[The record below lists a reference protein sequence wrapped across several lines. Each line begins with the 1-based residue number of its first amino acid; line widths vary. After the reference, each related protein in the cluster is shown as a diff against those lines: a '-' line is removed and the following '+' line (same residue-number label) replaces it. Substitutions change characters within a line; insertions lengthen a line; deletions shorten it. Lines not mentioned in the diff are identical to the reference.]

1 MRKSFLGL
9 SLVLVV
15 LAVTGCFHK
24 NQLPVAKADAN
35 PQTGLAPLN
44 VQFSGTGSTD
54 ADGKIESYS
63 WDFGDGSTG
72 NGVTVSHTYTR
83 KGTYEVTLT
92 VKDNKGGAGRDD
104 ITITVDENKAPVAK
118 IEAAP
123 KKGVAPLDVDFD
135 GSGSSDADGDALT
148 YRWDFGDGSAE
159 EEGTDELTS
168 HTYTRDGTY
177 TAKLTV
183 RDTKGASSTDQ
194 VTITVE
200 KKPVDTSKT
209 DQASNEQVLI
219 ERTYGTTLEV
229 GKTYTITVKAT
240 AKTDVSSM
248 LISEELPTT
257 LQKVEGD
264 LKGFGI
270 NLAKGATI
278 TITYKVKPTQAGEIL
293 IAGKVFGIRSN
304 GDQFNVPL
312 VTKLQVKAAT
322 GSGSN

>member
-1 MRKSFLGL
+1 VGL
-9 SLVLVV
+9 A
-15 LAVTGCFHK
+15 LAGCFHK
-24 NQLPVAKADAN
+24 NQLPVAKADAS

-44 VQFSGTGSTD
+44 VQFSGASSTD

-63 WDFGDGSTG
+63 WDFGDGATG
-72 NGVTVSHTYTR
+72 SGVTVSHTYTR

-92 VKDNKGGAGRDD
+92 VKDNKGGTGRDD

-123 KKGVAPLDVDFD
+123 KKGTAPLDVDFD
-135 GSGSSDADGDALT
+135 GSASSDADGDALT
-148 YRWDFGDGSAE
+148 YRWDFGDGSPA

-168 HTYTRDGTY
+168 HTYTRDGTF
-177 TAKLTV
+177 TARLTV
-183 RDTKGASSTDQ
+183 RDTKGASSSDQ

-209 DQASNEQVLI
+209 DQASNEQVLM
-219 ERTYGTTLEV
+219 ERTYATTLEV

-248 LISEELPTT
+248 LISEVLPDT

-270 NLAKGATI
+270 NLARGATV
-278 TITYKVKPTQAGEIL
+278 TITYKVKPTQAGEIT
-293 IAGKVFGIRSN
+293 ITGKVFGIRSN
-304 GDQFNVPL
+304 GDQFSVPL